1 MCACGPRRA
10 VCPQKGQRWL
20 RSVSVKGD
28 LLLWCLSSHCLLPD
42 GHWLKACNRVLLYLG
57 KNTLYFLPLSWDFYP
72 RGPTVETPQI
82 DTSLNNPLIREREL
96 RSQTNRNLDRNTHFL
111 WRMRSKHD
119 NNTCSS
125 SLTPQVNSTSL
136 LDILNTAHFNGVPAD
151 NIPSYSFFSSSSHLL
166 CYPLPIPLRA
176 PLSSPGRDTK
186 GPVRQSNQELPWM
199 AGAYISPIHPLDISR
214 QNSSRRYDWG
224 GSAGKLEA
232 KPLALKIKCH
242 AVGNP
247 VAKTE
252 SSHVW
257 LWKVLRLRSAEKV
270 DMGFCLVFVKLVLH
284 NINQISHG
292 IYIIDGQFSIWV
304 PI

>member
-1 MCACGPRRA
+1 MYIGYYIITFIGLAPVVFQCVVGFIFILKNVIIFGPH
-10 VCPQKGQRWL
+10 G
-20 RSVSVKGD
+20 S
-28 LLLWCLSSHCLLPD
+28 
-42 GHWLKACNRVLLYLG
+42 
-57 KNTLYFLPLSWDFYP
+57 
-72 RGPTVETPQI
+72 
-82 DTSLNNPLIREREL
+82 IREREL

-214 QNSSRRYDWG
+214 QNSSRRYD
-224 GSAGKLEA
+224 
-232 KPLALKIKCH
+232 
-242 AVGNP
+242 
-247 VAKTE
+247 
-252 SSHVW
+252 
-257 LWKVLRLRSAEKV
+257 
-270 DMGFCLVFVKLVLH
+270 
-284 NINQISHG
+284 
-292 IYIIDGQFSIWV
+292 
-304 PI
+304 